1 MDNKNR
7 MKRIGSVLRAT
18 TIASVIAFVGVPL
31 FSALTAESPHAS
43 FLLLVLVVCSY
54 STLYLR

>member
-7 MKRIGSVLRAT
+7 MKQIGSVLKAAT
-18 TIASVIAFVGVPL
+18 LSSVIAFVGVPL
-31 FSALTAESPHAS
+31 FAALTEGSPHAT
-43 FLLLVLVVCSY
+43 FVLLALVVCSY